1 MIYHVQSGI
10 EHAIDLIGGKLADY
24 LRKGLVEIPGN
35 NRFLYQIRV
44 FFGKIQDYFVDF
56 SFRLRFSAFLI
67 ILLTKPKPERKF
79 SISSA
84 TASEWNMSK
93 QQPISLTMDSRSLSS
108 LMTHLQNSTDRVPSW
123 YRCSYPSRIFSATAI
138 WAGLVRCR
146 CRISTSASVGFS
158 VMFPSTSGTQLK

>member
-44 FFGKIQDYFVDF
+44 FFGKIRDYFVDF

-67 ILLTKPKPERKF
+67 IFWTKPKPDRKF

-84 TASEWNMSK
+84 TASDWNMSK

-123 YRCSYPSRIFSATAI
+123 SRCSYPSRIFSATPYGPDWCVAGAGFRRPPR
-138 WAGLVRCR
+138 WAFRSCSPLRRG
-146 CRISTSASVGFS
+146 
-158 VMFPSTSGTQLK
+158 PS